1 MIQVR
6 KLFWVFMPVF
16 VKQEKEA
23 KGEKHENE

>member
-1 MIQVR
+1 MIHVG
-6 KLFWVFMPVF
+6 KVFWVFLPVF